1 MTWTWGQTLL
11 AHAVVACCVPAAGKP
26 TQTLRDTQALPP
38 NFLIGAMK
46 SGTSFLHARL
56 LEHSHCVKATR
67 LPGEPSYAYK
77 ELHFFNTKRYHTGI
91 KQFWRHWPE
100 QVCAK
105 CQIVDGT
112 PNYLPTPE
120 VPARIA
126 ETFPEWRH
134 KLRYTTRLCYVL
146 LVSLTGKHR
155 GTERHTQI
163 APHTSAR
170 ITFAHERT
178 NARKHGCK

>member
-77 ELHFFNTKRYHTGI
+77 ELHFFNTKRDKAVLAPLAGTS
-91 KQFWRHWPE
+91 
-100 QVCAK
+100 VCK
-105 CQIVDGT
+105 
-112 PNYLPTPE
+112 
-120 VPARIA
+120 
-126 ETFPEWRH
+126 
-134 KLRYTTRLCYVL
+134 
-146 LVSLTGKHR
+146 VSDR
-155 GTERHTQI
+155 RRHTQL
-163 APHTSAR
+163 PSHPRSA
-170 ITFAHERT
+170 
-178 NARKHGCK
+178 G